1 MNVMRVTREILSNN
15 SITMYGEH
23 AKHRHK
29 GEALIQQNNS
39 SQTEPNNNEIRPAKR
54 ASLSGSEHLN
64 GNISF
69 TGDPRMVTN
78 IAKSAISKAGVG
90 EIPNWA
96 NKMGGSKFFNTVL
109 ESVDKNETFYEAFV
123 ALVVAGMLKP
133 ICVVAMPGAKMEDK
147 QMSATKNTASAI
159 VGFGLSNLIL
169 SPCSTAVNQI
179 TKSLDGANPTKY
191 IKDQNYVEAL
201 KNEDL
206 LKGMKSTLGD
216 SFKTTFK
223 KAPDMI
229 VSPLKA
235 GIAIALTPYLL
246 EFIFGKRK
254 KEKAEKEK
262 LERNN
267 APQAFN
273 PNMTIMNT
281 LRIQKPSNVQNAKTN
296 DNKSDNQNNQPS
308 FTGLKTN
315 SANTNSN
322 INNSPS
328 FTGLGALKEKYC
340 NALAKPIAK
349 GMGVIAGT
357 KPAQWLV
364 KTFAR
369 FEKPSARWSDMASFA
384 ITYFYINN
392 TRKSKKIEEERKL
405 PLMINNFMV
414 TAASSTAAFL
424 IDKYTD
430 KPMENL
436 LKSYLKNNEAGIY
449 EKSNKEITKALE
461 LTLKEGKELDK
472 DAMLRHADR
481 ILDGGELSDAF
492 KNAVKSLN
500 ENEIIKQAIDKELI
514 NSDEIMQ
521 MAASGF
527 EKHASKIY
535 KVISKTKSLTV
546 FTLTVR
552 FLVTVL
558 MVPVIGKVVEIVNK
572 KLGKDTGDDDDDDKK
587 VNKNK
592 NQSKAD
598 DDDDDDDDDKKLIIP
613 PPGSETI
620 GMYDFMHS
628 LNK

>member
-1 MNVMRVTREILSNN
+1 
-15 SITMYGEH
+15 
-23 AKHRHK
+23 
-29 GEALIQQNNS
+29 
-39 SQTEPNNNEIRPAKR
+39 
-54 ASLSGSEHLN
+54 
-64 GNISF
+64 
-69 TGDPRMVTN
+69 
-78 IAKSAISKAGVG
+78 
-90 EIPNWA
+90 
-96 NKMGGSKFFNTVL
+96 
-109 ESVDKNETFYEAFV
+109 
-123 ALVVAGMLKP
+123 
-133 ICVVAMPGAKMEDK
+133 
-147 QMSATKNTASAI
+147 
-159 VGFGLSNLIL
+159 
-169 SPCSTAVNQI
+169 
-179 TKSLDGANPTKY
+179 
-191 IKDQNYVEAL
+191 
-201 KNEDL
+201 
-206 LKGMKSTLGD
+206 
-216 SFKTTFK
+216 
-223 KAPDMI
+223 
-229 VSPLKA
+229 
-235 GIAIALTPYLL
+235 
-246 EFIFGKRK
+246 
-254 KEKAEKEK
+254 
-262 LERNN
+262 
-267 APQAFN
+267 
-273 PNMTIMNT
+273 
-281 LRIQKPSNVQNAKTN
+281 
-296 DNKSDNQNNQPS
+296 
-308 FTGLKTN
+308 
-315 SANTNSN
+315 
-322 INNSPS
+322 
-328 FTGLGALKEKYC
+328 
-340 NALAKPIAK
+340 
-349 GMGVIAGT
+349 
-357 KPAQWLV
+357 
-364 KTFAR
+364 
-369 FEKPSARWSDMASFA
+369 
-384 ITYFYINN
+384 
-392 TRKSKKIEEERKL
+392 
-405 PLMINNFMV
+405 MINNFMV
-414 TAASSTAAFL
+414 TVASSTAAFL

-514 NSDEIMQ
+514 NSDEVMQ

-598 DDDDDDDDDKKLIIP
+598 DDDDDDDDDDKKLIIP